1 MAPPVSTTS
10 VMFMAAS
17 IEIMDTSDMPTA
29 VLKAGRNAICLARM
43 KVSSAME
50 VSMPLKMANDMMA
63 QTGHGIP
70 VI

>member
-1 MAPPVSTTS
+1 
-10 VMFMAAS
+10 
-17 IEIMDTSDMPTA
+17 MPTA